1 MYGKEEIVMKKT
13 NILFSAAFAVFVMV
27 SCSKDIIDNKDTV
40 QQPNLVPMTFSV
52 AESVEETTPDSKTT
66 LVIDD
71 NKKTINWVANDK
83 VGVFGVVNTSA
94 STINTNNQEFC
105 AQSNGPTT
113 SLTGQVFEGDNKFYA
128 FCPYQESVELDLS
141 GTYPIFNKVKI
152 PVQQKAIPN
161 SFDPSAYVLTAQTQ
175 VGKTD
180 LTFYPGCSLITF
192 KMKGAEV
199 AQIKSIRLSSNGR
212 DILATED
219 GSITVYSA
227 AANLNAT
234 TGTNYVELL
243 LGSDESFQ
251 ANVEYNFVIRRV
263 KCGSGISVY
272 VEYKDGTV
280 IKRAGT
286 NAFDA
291 SDYNC
296 IKSLGTLDLDGESFT
311 KLTYSEAYKLGYDV
325 VVGDKVY
332 NISTTPSYNSLDAT
346 SAPVNLN
353 KVATS
358 GLYFLEGD
366 QFTLDGHW
374 TNIAND
380 IVLIGDTD
388 GVKFSTKQIGTTST
402 STYTT
407 ITLNSNSFRIK
418 NVELDV
424 PNTNYLFV
432 NSSTSTDAEALVFD
446 GCKISAACPLLY
458 SSQYTTEYG
467 NKVGVGYSAKSI
479 MLTNCSIAFSG
490 QYLFN
495 LGYAVYSTIENIS
508 ISGCTIS
515 TSKAARVVTAPSWN
529 DASINRSL
537 VFTNNTLT
545 NYIPDTAVLYCNGK
559 MNNIIAT
566 GNTGSV
572 KLSKNSYLVYFPK
585 AARPDSIDAET
596 GNNIEVLQLGED
608 EYSFTACPS
617 YNQ

>member
-52 AESVEETTPDSKTT
+52 AESVEETATDSKTT
-66 LVIDD
+66 LVIVD

-311 KLTYSEAYKLGYDV
+311 KLTYSEAFELGYNV
-325 VVGDKVY
+325 IVGDKVY
-332 NISTTPSYNSLDAT
+332 NKNNTTTYSSLNAT
-346 SAPVNLN
+346 TETVNLN
-353 KVATS
+353 SAAYKA
-358 GLYFLEGD
+358 GLYFLKGEN
-366 QFTLDGHW
+366 FTLNGSW
-374 TNIAND
+374 NVAND
-380 IVLIGDTD
+380 VVLIGDTD
-388 GVKFSTKQIGTTST
+388 GVKFKVDPGKYI
-402 STYTT
+402 YH
-407 ITLNSNSFRIK
+407 NSKSLRIK
-418 NVELDV
+418 NIDITIL
-424 PNTNYLFV
+424 NTNYCLV
-432 NSSTSTDAEALVFD
+432 NNSTSTDATELVFD
-446 GCKISAACPLLY
+446 DCSINSSCPVFYTSSDSGCAVGSIIVSNTSIEMTGSKDLQMFNLLKASNSKITDISF
-458 SSQYTTEYG
+458 
-467 NKVGVGYSAKSI
+467 
-479 MLTNCSIAFSG
+479 TNCNFKSSANTRIVNLPAWASG
-490 QYLFN
+490 
-495 LGYAVYSTIENIS
+495 ST
-508 ISGCTIS
+508 
-515 TSKAARVVTAPSWN
+515 TSP
-529 DASINRSL
+529 SL
-537 VFTNNTLT
+537 VFNNNTFDAF
-545 NYIPDTAVLYCNGK
+545 IPYSAILYCNGE
-559 MNNIIAT
+559 MSSITAS

-572 KLSKNSYLVYFPK
+572 VLPNGTSYFIYNVDGQENITFNNPDINYSKSSSETTAVSMYDYRGGSVIFPQ
-585 AARPDSIDAET
+585 D
-596 GNNIEVLQLGED
+596 
-608 EYSFTACPS
+608 
-617 YNQ
+617 

>member
-1 MYGKEEIVMKKT
+1 MKKT

-52 AESVEETTPDSKTT
+52 AESVEETATDSKTT
-66 LVIDD
+66 LVIVD

-113 SLTGQVFEGDNKFYA
+113 SLTGQVVEGDNKFYA
-128 FCPYQESVELDLS
+128 FCPYQESVEFDLS

-180 LTFYPGCSLITF
+180 LTFYPGCSLISF
-192 KMKGAEV
+192 KMTGAEV

-243 LGSDESFQ
+243 LGSDELFQ

-272 VEYKDGTV
+272 VEYNDGTV

-286 NAFDA
+286 NEFDA
-291 SDYNC
+291 SAYNC
-296 IKSLGTLDLDGESFT
+296 IKSLGTLELDGESFT
-311 KLTYSEAYKLGYDV
+311 KLTYSEAFELGYNV
-325 VVGDKVY
+325 IVGDKVY
-332 NISTTPSYNSLDAT
+332 NKNNTTTYSSLNAT
-346 SAPVNLN
+346 TETVNLN
-353 KVATS
+353 SAAYKA
-358 GLYFLEGD
+358 GLYFLKGEN
-366 QFTLDGHW
+366 FTLNGSW
-374 TNIAND
+374 NVAND
-380 IVLIGDTD
+380 VVLIGDTD
-388 GVKFSTKQIGTTST
+388 GVKFKVDPGKYI
-402 STYTT
+402 YH
-407 ITLNSNSFRIK
+407 NSKSLRIK
-418 NVELDV
+418 NIDITIL
-424 PNTNYLFV
+424 NTNYCLV
-432 NSSTSTDAEALVFD
+432 NNSTSTDATELVFD
-446 GCKISAACPLLY
+446 DCSINSSCPVFYTSSDSGCAVGSIIVSNTSIEMTGSKDLQMFNLLKASNSKITDISF
-458 SSQYTTEYG
+458 
-467 NKVGVGYSAKSI
+467 
-479 MLTNCSIAFSG
+479 TNCNFKSSANTRIVNLPAWASG
-490 QYLFN
+490 
-495 LGYAVYSTIENIS
+495 ST
-508 ISGCTIS
+508 
-515 TSKAARVVTAPSWN
+515 TSP
-529 DASINRSL
+529 SL
-537 VFTNNTLT
+537 VFNNNTFDAF
-545 NYIPDTAVLYCNGK
+545 IPYSAILYCNGE
-559 MNNIIAT
+559 MSSITAS

-572 KLSKNSYLVYFPK
+572 VLPNGTSYFIYNVDGQENITFNNPDINYSKSSSETTAVSMYDYRGGSVIFPQ
-585 AARPDSIDAET
+585 D
-596 GNNIEVLQLGED
+596 
-608 EYSFTACPS
+608 
-617 YNQ
+617 

>member
-52 AESVEETTPDSKTT
+52 AESVEETATDSKTT
-66 LVIDD
+66 LVIVD

-113 SLTGQVFEGDNKFYA
+113 SLTGQVFEDDNKFYA

-311 KLTYSEAYKLGYDV
+311 KLTYSEAFELGYNV
-325 VVGDKVY
+325 IVGDKVY
-332 NISTTPSYNSLDAT
+332 NKNNTTTYSSLNAT
-346 SAPVNLN
+346 TETVNLN
-353 KVATS
+353 SAAYKA
-358 GLYFLEGD
+358 GLYFLKGEN
-366 QFTLDGHW
+366 FTLNGSW
-374 TNIAND
+374 NVAND
-380 IVLIGDTD
+380 VVLIGDTD
-388 GVKFSTKQIGTTST
+388 GVKFKVDPGKYI
-402 STYTT
+402 YH
-407 ITLNSNSFRIK
+407 NSKSLRIK
-418 NVELDV
+418 NIDITIL
-424 PNTNYLFV
+424 NTNYCLV
-432 NSSTSTDAEALVFD
+432 NNSTSTDATELVFD
-446 GCKISAACPLLY
+446 DCSINSSCPVFYTSSDSGCAVGSIIVSNTSIEMTGSKDLQMFNLLKASNSKITDISF
-458 SSQYTTEYG
+458 
-467 NKVGVGYSAKSI
+467 
-479 MLTNCSIAFSG
+479 TNCNFKSSANTRIVNLPAWASG
-490 QYLFN
+490 
-495 LGYAVYSTIENIS
+495 ST
-508 ISGCTIS
+508 
-515 TSKAARVVTAPSWN
+515 TSP
-529 DASINRSL
+529 SL
-537 VFTNNTLT
+537 VFNNNTFDAF
-545 NYIPDTAVLYCNGK
+545 IPYSAILYCNGE
-559 MNNIIAT
+559 MSSITAS

-572 KLSKNSYLVYFPK
+572 VLPNGTSYFIYNVDGQENITFNNPDINYSKSSSETTAVSMYDYRGGSVIFPQ
-585 AARPDSIDAET
+585 D
-596 GNNIEVLQLGED
+596 
-608 EYSFTACPS
+608 
-617 YNQ
+617 

>member
-66 LVIDD
+66 LVIVD

-311 KLTYSEAYKLGYDV
+311 KLTYSEAFELGYNV
-325 VVGDKVY
+325 IVGDKVY
-332 NISTTPSYNSLDAT
+332 NKSNTTTYSSLNAT
-346 SAPVNLN
+346 TETVNLN
-353 KVATS
+353 SAAYKA
-358 GLYFLEGD
+358 GLYFLKGEN
-366 QFTLDGHW
+366 FTLNGSW
-374 TNIAND
+374 NVAND
-380 IVLIGDTD
+380 VVLIGDTD
-388 GVKFSTKQIGTTST
+388 GVKFKVDAGKYI
-402 STYTT
+402 YH
-407 ITLNSNSFRIK
+407 NSKSLRIK
-418 NVELDV
+418 NIDITITDTKYFII
-424 PNTNYLFV
+424 NN
-432 NSSTSTDAEALVFD
+432 NKSTDAEALVFD
-446 GCKISAACPLLY
+446 GCKISTACPLLY
-458 SSQYTTEYG
+458 SYLKTNDIVENTCAV
-467 NKVGVGYSAKSI
+467 KTLILKDCDITLSANHI
-479 MLTNCSIAFSG
+479 V
-490 QYLFN
+490 N
-495 LGYAVYSTIENIS
+495 LGNAKASKIETVN
-508 ISGCTIS
+508 ISGCTITPS
-515 TSKAARVVTAPSWN
+515 VAARVISLPAWVEGSTTNPA
-529 DASINRSL
+529 L
-537 VFTNNTLT
+537 VFNNNTLNNFT
-545 NYIPDTAVLYCNGK
+545 PSTA
-559 MNNIIAT
+559 IIFCGGAMQSIT
-566 GNTGSV
+566 AIENTGTV
-572 KLSKNSYLVYFPK
+572 VVPDGTSYFIYHVDGPENITFNN
-585 AARPDSIDAET
+585 PDITYLKSSSATSTVSMYDYRDGSSIPT
-596 GNNIEVLQLGED
+596 QN
-608 EYSFTACPS
+608 
-617 YNQ
+617 

>member
-1 MYGKEEIVMKKT
+1 MNGKEEIIMKKT
-13 NILFSAAFAVFVMV
+13 NILFSAAFAVFVTV
-27 SCSKDIIDNKDTV
+27 SCSKEIIDNKDAV

-113 SLTGQVFEGDNKFYA
+113 SLTGQVVEGDNKFYA
-128 FCPYQESVELDLS
+128 FCPYQESVEFDLS

-180 LTFYPGCSLITF
+180 LTFYPGCSLISF

-219 GSITVYSA
+219 GSITVYSE

-272 VEYKDGTV
+272 VEYNDGTV

-286 NAFDA
+286 HEFDA
-291 SDYNC
+291 SAYNC
-296 IKSLGTLDLDGESFT
+296 IKSLGTLELDGESFT

-346 SAPVNLN
+346 SAAVNLN
-353 KVATS
+353 TAAKS
-358 GLYFLEGD
+358 GLNFLKGD
-366 QFTLDGHW
+366 KFTLGTNW

-388 GVKFSTKQIGTTST
+388 GVKFSTKNDTK
-402 STYTT
+402 TYT
-407 ITLNSNSFRIK
+407 ITLNSNSFKIK

-432 NSSTSTDAEALVFD
+432 NSSTSTDAEELVLD

-458 SSQYTTEYG
+458 SSQYTTVDG
-467 NKVGVGYSAKSI
+467 GSKVGVGYSAKSI
-479 MLTNCSIAFSG
+479 MLTNCSIAFIG
-490 QYLFN
+490 QCLFN
-495 LGYAVYSTIENIS
+495 LGYAVNSKIENIS

-515 TSKAARVVTAPSWN
+515 TSKAARVVTAPSWS
-529 DASINRSL
+529 DAYINRSI

-572 KLSKNSYLVYFPK
+572 KLSKNSYLVYFPQ
-585 AARPDSIDAET
+585 AAQPNSITAEID
-596 GNNIEVLQLGED
+596 NIQVSQLGENTQ
-608 EYSFTACPS
+608 YTFTKYPS
-617 YNQ
+617 YN

>member
-1 MYGKEEIVMKKT
+1 MKKT

-52 AESVEETTPDSKTT
+52 AESVEETAPDSKTT
-66 LVIDD
+66 LVIVDD
-71 NKKTINWVANDK
+71 KKTINWVANDK

-113 SLTGQVFEGDNKFYA
+113 SLTGQVVEGDNKFYA
-128 FCPYQESVELDLS
+128 FCPYQESVEFDLS

-180 LTFYPGCSLITF
+180 LTFYPGCSLISF
-192 KMKGAEV
+192 KMTGAEV

-272 VEYKDGTV
+272 VEYNDGTV

-286 NAFDA
+286 NEFDA
-291 SDYNC
+291 SAYNC
-296 IKSLGTLDLDGESFT
+296 IKSLGTLELDGESFT
-311 KLTYSEAYKLGYDV
+311 KLTYSEAFELGYNV
-325 VVGDKVY
+325 IVGDKVY
-332 NISTTPSYNSLDAT
+332 NKNNTTTYSSLNAT
-346 SAPVNLN
+346 TETVNLN
-353 KVATS
+353 SAAYKA
-358 GLYFLEGD
+358 GLYFLKGEN
-366 QFTLDGHW
+366 FTLNGSW
-374 TNIAND
+374 NVAND
-380 IVLIGDTD
+380 VVLIGDTD
-388 GVKFSTKQIGTTST
+388 GVKFKVDPGKYI
-402 STYTT
+402 YH
-407 ITLNSNSFRIK
+407 NSKSLRIK
-418 NVELDV
+418 NIDITIL
-424 PNTNYLFV
+424 NTNYCLV
-432 NSSTSTDAEALVFD
+432 NNSTSTDATELVFD
-446 GCKISAACPLLY
+446 DCSINSSCPVFYTSSDSGCAVGSIIVSNTSIEMTGSKDLQMFNLLKASNSKITDISF
-458 SSQYTTEYG
+458 
-467 NKVGVGYSAKSI
+467 
-479 MLTNCSIAFSG
+479 TNCNFKSSANTRIVNLPAWASG
-490 QYLFN
+490 
-495 LGYAVYSTIENIS
+495 ST
-508 ISGCTIS
+508 
-515 TSKAARVVTAPSWN
+515 TSP
-529 DASINRSL
+529 SL
-537 VFTNNTLT
+537 VFNNNTFDAF
-545 NYIPDTAVLYCNGK
+545 IPYSAILYCNGE
-559 MNNIIAT
+559 MSSITAS

-572 KLSKNSYLVYFPK
+572 VLPNGTSYFIYNVDGQENITFNNPDINYSKSSSETTAVSMYDYRGGSVIFPQ
-585 AARPDSIDAET
+585 D
-596 GNNIEVLQLGED
+596 
-608 EYSFTACPS
+608 
-617 YNQ
+617 